1 MLLAFKL
8 INLNTG
14 EVRRFWN
21 CISSHCC
28 PAMAG
33 KHSRVEEKMRN
44 MSERVKQTLLVFVE
58 DISSLS
64 QKCCEIKKSHCKVF
78 RASNSVDFLAPRALA
93 SSVLFTYLKH
103 SYL

>member
-1 MLLAFKL
+1 MRSEGSETAFPP
-8 INLNTG
+8 T
-14 EVRRFWN
+14 VV
-21 CISSHCC
+21 

-33 KHSRVEEKMRN
+33 KHSWVEGKMRN
-44 MSERVKQTLLVFVE
+44 MSERVKQALLVFVE

-78 RASNSVDFLAPRALA
+78 RASDSVDFLALRALA
-93 SSVLFTYLKH
+93 SSVLFTYLEH